1 MRTQLVR
8 YLSVA
13 LVLAGAGWAS
23 AQDEAKAILD
33 KAVKAHGGA
42 EKLNSV
48 KAQTSKAK
56 GKLEILGGLEF
67 TQESAIQHP
76 DKLREVVHLT
86 VNGMNIDVTTVYN
99 GKEGWIN
106 TMGQT
111 MPMEGAILEAVK
123 DSIDTMALSRL
134 AFAGSKDLRL
144 TLLGESKVND
154 KPVVG
159 VKISREGHKDVNMYF
174 DKGTGLMAKLEHRV
188 KDAQSGQEVA
198 EERIILEYQDVD
210 GMKVAKKVSVNRD
223 EKKYMEADVQEV
235 KLSDKLDSSLFEKP

>member
-76 DKLREVVHLT
+76 DKLREVVHLM
-86 VNGMNIDVTTVYN
+86 VNGMNVDVTTVYN

-106 TMGQT
+106 AMGQT

-123 DSIDTMALSRL
+123 DSIDSMALSRL

-154 KPVVG
+154 KPAVG

-174 DKGTGLMAKLEHRV
+174 DKGTGLLAKFEHRV
-188 KDAQSGQEVA
+188 KDAQTGQEVA
-198 EERIILEYQDVD
+198 EERIILEYQDAD

-223 EKKYMEADVQEV
+223 EKKYMEAEVQEV